1 LEEGGGGERGGFV
14 GVGAVDGD
22 VEGLVGYL
30 PEEDAACL
38 LLHVLANVVLV
49 FWGEGGLWREGRTF
63 RLGVSMPAVTTRLEV
78 TKQDM
83 RKGRRTGWPVSGAR
97 Q

>member
-1 LEEGGGGERGGFV
+1 MEEGGGGEGGGFV

-38 LLHVLANVVLV
+38 FLNVSASRCGSWVVRGGL
-49 FWGEGGLWREGRTF
+49 GEGGEDF
-63 RLGVSMPAVTTRLEV
+63 
-78 TKQDM
+78 
-83 RKGRRTGWPVSGAR
+83 
-97 Q
+97 

>member
-1 LEEGGGGERGGFV
+1 LEEGRGGERGGFV

-22 VEGLVGYL
+22 VEGLVGDL

-38 LLHVLANVVLV
+38 LLSVSADVVVVL
-49 FWGEGGLWREGRTF
+49 REGRTF
-63 RLGVSMPAVTTRLEV
+63 RLGVSMPAVTTRLEM